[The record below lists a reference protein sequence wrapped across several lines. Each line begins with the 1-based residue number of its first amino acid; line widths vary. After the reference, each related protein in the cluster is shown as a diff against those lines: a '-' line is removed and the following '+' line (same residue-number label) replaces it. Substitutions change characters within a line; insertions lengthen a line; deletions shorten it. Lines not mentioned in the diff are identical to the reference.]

1 MPTLPEP
8 LEPLANCPLPPL
20 AEGESEGLGAYEL
33 PFEPPPEEAAPDF
46 EPAGAD
52 VPPTGPVERVLPTG
66 APLGAGTVKLDDGFG
81 VGAGADI
88 GLDDGLAVG
97 GAGFAGDGLF

>member
-1 MPTLPEP
+1 MFHLQ
-8 LEPLANCPLPPL
+8 
-20 AEGESEGLGAYEL
+20 
-33 PFEPPPEEAAPDF
+33 D
-46 EPAGAD
+46 
-52 VPPTGPVERVLPTG
+52 VERVLPTG